1 MKYNHKTVKR
11 FLVPVL
17 LLFVAF
23 VWLFA
28 GVPNIYAASPVGAED
43 GVYSVPLD
51 LNLSMGADNFS
62 SKATVE
68 KETTEY
74 GTYYYFTF
82 GHSSGISDL
91 TLDLGGKKVGSA
103 SVKSGSWTY
112 YTYTLSE
119 TNVQSRLSFSAHV
132 NAMGSN
138 VNFTV
143 KLDLSSATRTGDYVY
158 EGERPAEF
166 VPVISTSA
174 GSEYQM
180 QQGAVF
186 PIPAA
191 TASLGTEECLVTAS
205 VFYGT
210 EEIAVSDGCFKLDNV
225 GAYRLIYKASSPSY
239 KTSVGNDTFT
249 EYVVTVTSS
258 VGGSTLAKFT
268 DENGVLPEGTAIMP
282 GRITEGST
290 VYSQAAAKMSTI
302 ADNFEVF
309 SVNLIASDGSEVT
322 PSGNVA
328 LYFQANA
335 TYDRTKVVVYHMDEN
350 GKLTKLHTEGYGRYV
365 KVETD
370 QTGTFIVCV
379 PGVAFHMPMWGY
391 ALIVCGCGVL
401 LLAAVVVTVVVIV
414 RKKKARSREGRTQDA
429 Q

>member
-1 MKYNHKTVKR
+1 MKIYNKTFR
-11 FLVPVL
+11 RALVPVM

-28 GVPNIYAASPVGAED
+28 GVPHIYAANPVGAED
-43 GVYSVPLD
+43 GVYSVPLELD
-51 LNLSMGADNFS
+51 LSMGADNFS
-62 SKATVE
+62 SKATLE
-68 KETTEY
+68 KGTTEY

-91 TLDLGGKKVGSA
+91 TLDLGGKKAGSV
-103 SVKSGSWTY
+103 SVRNGSWTY
-112 YTYTLSE
+112 YTYTLGE
-119 TNVQSRLSFSAHV
+119 ANVQSRLSFSAHV

-143 KLDLSSATRTGDYVY
+143 RLNLSSATRTGDYAY

-166 VPVISTSA
+166 VPVISTNA

-180 QQGAVF
+180 QQGSVF
-186 PIPAA
+186 PIPSA
-191 TASLGTEECLVTAS
+191 TATLGTEECVVTAS

-210 EEIAVSDGCFKLDNV
+210 EEIAVSDNCFPLENV
-225 GAYRLIYKASSPSY
+225 GEYRLIYKASSPSY

-268 DENGVLPEGTAIMP
+268 DENGVFPEGTAIMP

-290 VYSQAAAKMSTI
+290 VYSQAAAKMKTV

-309 SVNLIASDGSEVT
+309 GVSFIAADGSEVT
-322 PSGNVA
+322 PADDVA

-350 GKLTKLHTEGYGRYV
+350 GRLTKLKTEGYGRYV

-414 RKKKARSREGRTQDA
+414 RKKRARSRENQSQTA